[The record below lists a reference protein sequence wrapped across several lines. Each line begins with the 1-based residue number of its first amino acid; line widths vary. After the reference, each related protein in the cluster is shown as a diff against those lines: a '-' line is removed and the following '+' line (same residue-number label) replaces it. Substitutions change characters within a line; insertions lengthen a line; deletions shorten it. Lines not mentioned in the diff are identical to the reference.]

1 MTALPTSR
9 PAPRRAFTLI
19 ELLVVIAIVAILAA
33 ILFPVFAQAKA
44 KAKQAT
50 SLAHARQVGTAALL
64 YLGDNSDRYPM
75 LQYTGAAK
83 QTVPD
88 NFGFF
93 RWPWLL
99 RPYAKSFDV
108 FLDPADFG
116 RPDFRDQNDP
126 NFGYAFGLCPSFGY
140 HARLFSPG
148 AEEYL
153 PDHEPY
159 APISAEQI
167 AAPTQSV
174 FLAQS
179 TWFWPA
185 DKPNVGYFRVYPPSR
200 WTRQRPANGR
210 TWGHFWP
217 RHGGTHGT
225 VLFADGHVKA
235 MTPASLDRPGLWNGL
250 GLDTNP

>member
-1 MTALPTSR
+1 MRVTRLG
-9 PAPRRAFTLI
+9 FTLI
-19 ELLVVIAIVAILAA
+19 ELLVVVAIVAILAA
-33 ILFPVFAQAKA
+33 VLFPVFAHAKA
-44 KAKQAT
+44 GGKKAA
-50 SLAHARQVGTAALL
+50 SLAHARQVGVAAIL
-64 YLGDNSDRYPM
+64 YLDDNVDRYPM
-75 LQYTGAAK
+75 LQYSGPAG

-108 FLDPADFG
+108 FLDPADWE
-116 RPDFRDQNDP
+116 RPDFRDKNDP

-153 PDHEPY
+153 PDHEPFSPIVASALQ
-159 APISAEQI
+159 APSE
-167 AAPTQSV
+167 TV

-179 TWFWPA
+179 TWFWPL
-185 DKPNVGYFRVYPPSR
+185 DKPNVGYYRIYPPER
-200 WTRQRPANGR
+200 WTRQLPASGR

-217 RHGGTHGT
+217 RHFGTHGT
-225 VLFADGHVKA
+225 VLFADGHVKS
-235 MTPASLDRPGLWNGL
+235 MTPSTLDRPGYWDGL
-250 GLDTNP
+250 GLHTRP